1 MNISIYKQINMVS
14 LCIFSLF
21 ISSIYPRETSKTRLY
36 DINGNKYISALEY
49 ADSQNIR
56 TIFYDDKEKLEF
68 RFQNY
73 KLLISSYSSFIRIN
87 DDIYH
92 MYLPVVYDGNDFFIP
107 IDPFLEII
115 NNIGMPNSF
124 IDSSE
129 KYVLTTLPQF
139 NIQGTSVIN
148 KVNGTVIIIKTRKLF
163 RNDGLPR
170 SVRQR

>member
-1 MNISIYKQINMVS
+1 MVS

-87 DDIYH
+87 D
-92 MYLPVVYDGNDFFIP
+92 
-107 IDPFLEII
+107 E
-115 NNIGMPNSF
+115 
-124 IDSSE
+124 
-129 KYVLTTLPQF
+129 
-139 NIQGTSVIN
+139 
-148 KVNGTVIIIKTRKLF
+148 
-163 RNDGLPR
+163 
-170 SVRQR
+170 